1 MVTMNKLINYDFSSF
16 RQSLYGPNVIDVD
29 VKSYVRLFFEEVL
42 IMILNK
48 RLHTKHA
55 HGGHVYLNMHFL

>member
-1 MVTMNKLINYDFSSF
+1 MVTMNKLINYDFSF
-16 RQSLYGPNVIDVD
+16 IRQRLYGPNVIDVD

-42 IMILNK
+42 IMILDK

>member
-1 MVTMNKLINYDFSSF
+1 MVTMNKLINYDFSSC
-16 RQSLYGPNVIDVD
+16 RQRLYGPNVIDVY

-55 HGGHVYLNMHFL
+55 HGVHVHLKMRFL

>member
-1 MVTMNKLINYDFSSF
+1 MVTMNKLINYDFSF
-16 RQSLYGPNVIDVD
+16 IRQRLYGPNVIDVD

-42 IMILNK
+42 IMILDK
-48 RLHTKHA
+48 RRHTKHA

>member
-1 MVTMNKLINYDFSSF
+1 MVIMNKFIVYDFSSC
-16 RQSLYGPNVIDVD
+16 RQRLYGPNVIDVD

-42 IMILNK
+42 IMILTK

-55 HGGHVYLNMHFL
+55 HGVHVYLNMHFL